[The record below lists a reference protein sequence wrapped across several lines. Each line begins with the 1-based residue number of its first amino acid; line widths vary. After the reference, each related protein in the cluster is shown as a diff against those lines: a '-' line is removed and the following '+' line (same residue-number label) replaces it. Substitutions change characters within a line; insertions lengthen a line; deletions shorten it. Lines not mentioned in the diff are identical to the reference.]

1 MENIAGPAYLS
12 PVKSLDPP
20 GRLPWPGGFK
30 ERQEG
35 YLLGVILGGPHM
47 KDNKNNLLSP
57 TMRGVITAFQVGPC
71 IGTILFKARHNSK
84 RFLLPGRRGKV
95 SDPKSYSSYLVSLL
109 LPCPL
114 RLFPAWQRS
123 ESGGHSPQ
131 LSSLQTLQWL
141 PFTQG
146 RSPRPHIGRHTFA

>member
-35 YLLGVILGGPHM
+35 HLLGVILVGPHM

-57 TMRGVITAFQVGPC
+57 TM
-71 IGTILFKARHNSK
+71 
-84 RFLLPGRRGKV
+84 
-95 SDPKSYSSYLVSLL
+95 
-109 LPCPL
+109 
-114 RLFPAWQRS
+114 W
-123 ESGGHSPQ
+123 
-131 LSSLQTLQWL
+131 
-141 PFTQG
+141 
-146 RSPRPHIGRHTFA
+146 